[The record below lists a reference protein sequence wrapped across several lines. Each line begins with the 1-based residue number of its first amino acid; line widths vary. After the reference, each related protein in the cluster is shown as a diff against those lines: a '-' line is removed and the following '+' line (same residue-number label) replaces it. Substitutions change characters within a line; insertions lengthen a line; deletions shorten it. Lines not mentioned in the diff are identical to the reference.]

1 MVFPEM
7 DFMDILV
14 VLLQGGKAHL
24 ELLEVTGIFNVCC
37 PETQQKPERAKKSRE
52 KREKLRGKFTEG
64 GEKKGKRCYFPGEN

>member
-52 KREKLRGKFTEG
+52 KKRKIKREIHRGRG
-64 GEKKGKRCYFPGEN
+64 KKGKEMLFPR